1 MCYARCQGNKEKDTS
16 CFAPMTGNGYI
27 PPIEYLVIYF
37 IVENNKVNETDKNNK
52 RLSNEK
58 SCLVVRN
65 WMILF

>member
-1 MCYARCQGNKEKDTS
+1 MLDTKEIKKKILLVLLQWQE
-16 CFAPMTGNGYI
+16 MVIYHLL
-27 PPIEYLVIYF
+27 EYLVIYF
-37 IVENNKVNETDKNNK
+37 IVENKVNETDKNKK

>member
-1 MCYARCQGNKEKDTS
+1 MVIYHLL
-16 CFAPMTGNGYI
+16 
-27 PPIEYLVIYF
+27 EYLVIYF
-37 IVENNKVNETDKNNK
+37 IVENDKVNETDKNKK

>member
-1 MCYARCQGNKEKDTS
+1 
-16 CFAPMTGNGYI
+16 MTGNGYI

-37 IVENNKVNETDKNNK
+37 IVENNKVNETDKNKK

>member
-1 MCYARCQGNKEKDTS
+1 MLDTKEIKKKILLVLLQWQE
-16 CFAPMTGNGYI
+16 MVIYHI
-27 PPIEYLVIYF
+27 LEYLVIYF
-37 IVENNKVNETDKNNK
+37 IVEIKVNETDKNKK